1 MIDPRPH
8 RRYVKSSR
16 SGGSGGNC
24 VEWAHTSAGVYI
36 RDSKDPAGPEIVT
49 TLDEWI
55 TLVDA
60 VITGS
65 PHPWVTANST
75 GVVLTRDGLRLSFTP
90 TEWTAFTEGALL
102 GECVPA
108 PA

>member
-8 RRYVKSSR
+8 RRYIKSSR

-36 RDSKDPAGPEIVT
+36 RDSKDPDGPEILA

-55 TLVDA
+55 SLVDA

-65 PHPWVTANST
+65 PHPWVAADSM
-75 GVVLTRDGLRLSFTP
+75 GVALTHDGLRLNFTSA
-90 TEWTAFTEGALL
+90 EWMAFAEGALL
-102 GECVPA
+102 GECVPE